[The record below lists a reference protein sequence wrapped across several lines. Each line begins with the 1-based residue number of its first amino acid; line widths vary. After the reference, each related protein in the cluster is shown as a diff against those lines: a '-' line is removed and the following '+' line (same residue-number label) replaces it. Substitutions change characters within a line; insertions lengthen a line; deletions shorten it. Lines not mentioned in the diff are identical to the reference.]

1 MHARSAPTRPPHTR
15 HDTPFCGCF
24 SFHPQRAHARAR
36 AAAGKPGA
44 NNNANSGA
52 LGDTSL
58 PQLLLTGGV
67 GALALA
73 SLFMGR
79 SEVHEISFQDFRT
92 GLLERG
98 AVTRIEVANKA
109 IAKVYVRPP
118 TRSSAEGAS
127 SSSASASAPAADGE
141 LQREVVVAVP
151 TGNGTAAS
159 SAAPPGGAYR
169 FKFSIGSVD
178 AFERKLEDAQA
189 AAGVPPSHYIPVTYI
204 TELSWLSE
212 LLHLAPTA
220 LLLGAYVWF
229 QRRQM
234 GGGGFPGMGGMG
246 GGRGGPG
253 GIFSVGKA
261 NVTTLDAS
269 KARPVTFADVA
280 GCDEA
285 KAEVAELV
293 HFLRHPAKYTALGAT
308 IPRGALL
315 VGPPGTGKTLL
326 AKAVAGEAGVPF
338 LSMSGSDFMEMFV
351 GVGPSRVRDLFA
363 QARAK
368 APSIIFI
375 DEIDA
380 IGRQRGRGGMA
391 GGNDERENTL
401 NQLLV
406 EMDGF
411 GTTAGVVVL
420 AGTNRPDIL
429 DRALLRP
436 GRFDRQISVDRPD
449 VAGREQIL
457 AVHLKRVR
465 LAGDEADAARL
476 SFRIAAL
483 TPGFA
488 GADLANVVN
497 EAALVAARRDATE
510 VTLPD
515 FESAI
520 DRVIG
525 GLEKKHKVISPEE
538 RRTVAHHEAGHAV
551 AGWFLAHAEP
561 LLKVSIVPRG
571 AAALGFAQYLPSE
584 NLLATEAQLADTMC
598 MTLGGRAAEQLIFGA
613 VSTGAQNDLEKVT
626 RAAYARVAL
635 YGMNEKVGMLSFPAE
650 EGRFD
655 KPYSQET
662 AAIIDAEVRILVA
675 AAYAR
680 TLALLE
686 DKRAVVE
693 ALAQELLAREVLGV
707 AELTAVMGERPF
719 GRRVAGDTLR
729 NIDRYMLGVSA
740 TPVPSAGEA
749 EPLVE
754 GGEGGDGEAGGK
766 AEGAAAGGVPVAG

>member
-1 MHARSAPTRPPHTR
+1 MQQPLPHALAPHAHTPAPRAPHERALTPRPTLA
-15 HDTPFCGCF
+15 FC
-24 SFHPQRAHARAR
+24 
-36 AAAGKPGA
+36 AGKPAGEGGTTDGKSSWA
-44 NNNANSGA
+44 
-52 LGDTSL
+52 
-58 PQLLLTGGV
+58 QLLLTGGV

-73 SLFMGR
+73 SLTMGR

-98 AVTRIEVANKA
+98 AVARIEVSNKSV
-109 IAKVYVRPP
+109 AKVYVRPP
-118 TRSSAEGAS
+118 SRPAPGIS
-127 SSSASASAPAADGE
+127 SAPAGPVEYADGE
-141 LQREVVVAVP
+141 LQRETP
-151 TGNGTAAS
+151 RTAPNALPGGGAAG
-159 SAAPPGGAYR
+159 AAPVPGGTYR
-169 FKFSIGSVD
+169 FKFTIGSVE
-178 AFERKLEDAQA
+178 AFERKMEEAQA
-189 AAGVPPSHYIPVTYI
+189 SAGVSPAHFVPVTYVNESSI
-204 TELSWLSE
+204 LSE
-212 LLHLAPTA
+212 LSHLLPTA
-220 LLLGAYVWF
+220 LLLGAYLWF
-229 QRRQM
+229 SRRQM
-234 GGGGFPGMGGMG
+234 GGMGGLGGMG
-246 GGRGGPG
+246 GGGGPG
-253 GIFSVGKA
+253 RIFSVGKA
-261 NVTTLDAS
+261 NVTTLDAT
-269 KARPVTFADVA
+269 KPKVTFADVA

-293 HFLRHPAKYTALGAT
+293 HFLRHPAKYKALGAT

-411 GTTAGVVVL
+411 GTTAGIVVL

-465 LAGDEADAARL
+465 LGGDAADAAALSYRL
-476 SFRIAAL
+476 AAL

-497 EAALVAARRDATE
+497 EAALVAARRDASE
-510 VTLPD
+510 VTLAD
-515 FESAI
+515 FEAAI

-525 GLEKKHKVISPEE
+525 GLEKKHKVISAEE
-538 RRTVAHHEAGHAV
+538 RRTVAYHEAGHAV
-551 AGWFLAHAEP
+551 VGWFLEHAEP

-571 AAALGFAQYLPSE
+571 AAALGFAQYLPNE
-584 NLLATEAQLADTMC
+584 NLLATEAQLVDTMC
-598 MTLGGRAAEQLIFGA
+598 MTLGGRAAEQLVFAA

-626 RAAYARVAL
+626 RAAYARVAI
-635 YGMNEKVGMLSFPAE
+635 YGMNAKVGMLSFPPDDN
-650 EGRFD
+650 RLD

-662 AAIIDAEVRILVA
+662 AALIDSEVRDLVA
-675 AAYAR
+675 SAYER
-680 TLALLE
+680 TLGLLRE
-686 DKRAVVE
+686 RLPLVE
-693 ALAQELLAREVLGV
+693 ALAQTLLKKEVLGV
-707 AELTAVMGERPF
+707 EELTAVLGERPF
-719 GRRVAGDTLR
+719 KRVGEGLR
-729 NIDRYMLGVSA
+729 NIDRYRLGISSVA
-740 TPVPSAGEA
+740 PAVGEA
-749 EPLVE
+749 AAAPQPPPPPPPAAEEQTEPE
-754 GGEGGDGEAGGK
+754 GGPPL
-766 AEGAAAGGVPVAG
+766 PVAG